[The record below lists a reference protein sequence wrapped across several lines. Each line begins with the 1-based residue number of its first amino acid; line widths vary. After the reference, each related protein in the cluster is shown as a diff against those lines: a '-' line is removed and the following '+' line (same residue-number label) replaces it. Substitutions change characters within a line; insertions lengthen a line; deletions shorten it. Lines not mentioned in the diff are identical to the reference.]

1 MTEQDQTQD
10 TGATEQ
16 AEHAPIVANHDPLVD
31 SKEFTFN
38 FRKVK
43 NEETG
48 VESKRDSVTARI
60 KIPSVEGI
68 VKILTEGGKGLELLQ
83 AAVEG
88 VLTDYAK
95 QLLADDPSLTT
106 ANFPVDLVDWDKIAN
121 LPETERKGRGIA
133 KEVWEDFIKSYIE
146 SMPAIIGKPVEVVK
160 KQASIL
166 AQKFQPLKNH
176 EKKNE
181 LLPKFIEMLS
191 LYTNGAP
198 DAEQFTAPIEFLVKK
213 AEEFMNA
220 DNSANLADNLGF

>member
-1 MTEQDQTQD
+1 MSNHHEH
-10 TGATEQ
+10 TGNHNEA
-16 AEHAPIVANHDPLVD
+16 AHAAPIVANHNPLVD
-31 SKEFTFN
+31 KKEVTFN

-48 VESKRDSVTARI
+48 VESKRESVTATLH
-60 KIPSVEGI
+60 IPSVEGI
-68 VKILTEGGKGLELLQ
+68 VKILENGGKGLELLQ
-83 AAVEG
+83 SAVEAI
-88 VLTDYAK
+88 LTDYAK

-106 ANFPVDLVDWDKIAN
+106 ANFPIDLVDWDKIAN

-133 KEVWEDFIKSYIE
+133 KEVWEDFIKSYVE
-146 SMPAIIGKPVEVVK
+146 TMPAVIGKPVEVVK

-176 EKKNE
+176 EKKND
-181 LLPKFIEMLS
+181 LLPKFIEMLT
-191 LYTNGAP
+191 LYTNSAP

-213 AEEFMNA
+213 AEEFMSA

>member
-1 MTEQDQTQD
+1 MTE
-10 TGATEQ
+10 ATENTGT
-16 AEHAPIVANHDPLVD
+16 IVANHNPLVD
-31 SKEFTFN
+31 TKELTFN

-48 VESKRDSVTARI
+48 VESKRESVTARI
-60 KIPSVEGI
+60 AIPSVEGI
-68 VKILTEGGKGLELLQ
+68 IKILENGGKGLELLLS
-83 AAVEG
+83 AVEATI
-88 VLTDYAK
+88 TDYAK
-95 QLLADDPSLTT
+95 QRLADDPTLTS
-106 ANFPVDLVDWDKIAN
+106 ANFPAAEVLWDVIAN

-133 KEVWEDFIKSYIE
+133 KEVWEDFVKSYIE
-146 SMPAIIGKPVEVVK
+146 IMPSVIGKPVEVVK

-176 EKKNE
+176 EKKND
-181 LLPKFIEMLS
+181 LLPKFIEMLT
-191 LYTNGAP
+191 LYANNAP

>member
-1 MTEQDQTQD
+1 MTEQDTN
-10 TGATEQ
+10 TGN
-16 AEHAPIVANHDPLVD
+16 EHTTAIVANHNPLVD
-31 SKEFTFN
+31 TKEVVFN

-48 VESKRDSVTARI
+48 IESKRESVTARLAV
-60 KIPSVEGI
+60 PSVEGI
-68 VKILTEGGKGLELLQ
+68 IKILEEGGKQLELLQ
-83 AAVEG
+83 SAVEG
-88 VLTDYAK
+88 VLMDYAK
-95 QLLADDPSLTT
+95 QLLADNPQFTS
-106 ANFPVDLVDWDKIAN
+106 ANFPADQIAWEAIAN

-146 SMPAIIGKPVEVVK
+146 TMPAVIGKPVEVVK

-191 LYTNGAP
+191 LYANGAP
-198 DAEQFTAPIEFLVKK
+198 DAEQFTAPVEFLVRK
-213 AEEFMNA
+213 AEEFMAA
-220 DNSANLADNLGF
+220 DTSANLADNLGF